1 MHWLFSSFHFSLTE
15 NNCVATFSFSSP
27 RLSAR
32 AGRVS
37 EEYDGSECGAGDSE
51 GTLVTKTKPAARIE
65 ELWGQSVGKPGDR
78 GPGQG
83 LHDGRQWRGDDS
95 SPDPASDSPG
105 HQSWERGKS
114 GEANIILALFTCV
127 FLFYSLHLL
136 LYLHILTL
144 SSLHCIILLMSLP
157 CVTILFVNWYLGL
170 LRVRRRE
177 TNANY
182 WWSQGIFRHKIN
194 SMFCAPS

>member
-15 NNCVATFSFSSP
+15 NNFVATFSFFSP

-32 AGRVS
+32 PSWVS
-37 EEYDGSECGAGDSE
+37 AEYDGSECGAGDSE
-51 GTLVTKTKPAARIE
+51 GTVVTKTKPAARTE
-65 ELWGQSVGKPGDR
+65 ELRGQPVGEPGDR
-78 GPGQG
+78 GAGQG
-83 LHDGRQWRGDDS
+83 LHDGRQWGGDDPG
-95 SPDPASDSPG
+95 PDPASDSPG
-105 HQSWERGKS
+105 HQSWEWGES

-127 FLFYSLHLL
+127 SSVLFTTFTFISPYSYFVLSALHHSIDVLF
-136 LYLHILTL
+136 
-144 SSLHCIILLMSLP
+144 
-157 CVTILFVNWYLGL
+157 VTILFVNWYLGL

-177 TNANY
+177 VNANY